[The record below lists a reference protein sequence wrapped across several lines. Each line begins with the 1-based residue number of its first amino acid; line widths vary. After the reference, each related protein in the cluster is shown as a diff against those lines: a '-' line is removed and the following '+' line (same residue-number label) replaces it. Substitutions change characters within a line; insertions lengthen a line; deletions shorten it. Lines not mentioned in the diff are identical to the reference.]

1 MRIKRRAVALG
12 LFDGVHL
19 GHRAVFDLALEQKKN
34 GLTPA
39 VFTFSPAAVLRK
51 TSGQDGYIYNWTQKF
66 HILKNL
72 GFSGENIHFVNFE
85 EVCGL
90 TGEEFCEN
98 ILKNRFLD
106 AEVVCCGN
114 DFRFGKDASCGVED
128 LKRFGEKYGFETHT
142 ADDVK
147 IDGITVSSGEIRQL
161 LLKGVIEKAEELLGM
176 PYRILGKVVHGNK
189 IGRTLDFPTI
199 NQEYSDGQLVP
210 KYGVYQTVTVV
221 DGVKYKSITNIGVKP
236 TIKGER
242 KPLAETHILDFDG
255 DLYNEYIEVE
265 FCKFI
270 RSEKKFS
277 SVEELKKQIS
287 KDVSD
292 SASGNK

>member
-1 MRIKRRAVALG
+1 MCIKRCAVALG
-12 LFDGVHL
+12 IFDGVHL
-19 GHRAVFDLALEQKKN
+19 GHRAVLDLALEQKKN

-39 VFTFSPAAVLRK
+39 VFSFSPSAVLRK

-66 HILKNL
+66 YILENL

-98 ILKNRFLD
+98 ILKNRFLN

-128 LKRFGEKYGFETHT
+128 LRRFGKKYGFEVHT

-161 LLKGVIEKAEELLGM
+161 LLNGGIERADRLLGT
-176 PYRILGKVVHGNK
+176 PYRILGKVVHGK
-189 IGRTLDFPTI
+189 EIGRKINFPTI

-210 KYGVYQTVTVV
+210 KYGVYQTVTDV
-221 DGVKYKSITNIGVKP
+221 DGVKYKSITNVGVKP
-236 TIKGER
+236 TIEGER

-270 RSEKKFS
+270 RPEMKFS

-292 SASGNK
+292 SVNYS